1 MHSHKL
7 LNPLAHAGLKVPPKL
22 ELEASIRRVID
33 EAGGWIDFA
42 RFMSLALYDPESG
55 YYSAQSQQIG
65 ESALTQSD
73 FVTAPQLTSAFGR
86 ALSVS
91 VGEALEN
98 TQTDE
103 VWEFGPGTGE
113 LAAQLLRT
121 LGSKISKY
129 NLVELSGTLQV
140 RQRKR
145 LSAYADKVNWVSELP
160 SFMRGVVIGNEVLD
174 ALPVNVLKRVDGVWY
189 EQGVCWKQNAGEHG
203 AFEWVGRETALRPP
217 IEKGFTG
224 DYLTEI
230 HPQAQALIKTLVQR
244 MSGELRYVPGNEP
257 SSESGNKEKA
267 KGAMIFLDYGFP
279 EAEYDHPHRHMGT
292 LMCHLRHVADDNPLA
307 LVGHKDI
314 TAHVDFT
321 GVALAAQ
328 EAGANVLGYT
338 SQANFLLN
346 TGFLDALEDADQSER
361 AKALKVIHEHEMG
374 ELFKVLVLGVGVSWD
389 PLGCVRGDRTHT
401 L

>member
-1 MHSHKL
+1 LHSHKL
-7 LNPLAHAGLKVPPKL
+7 LNPLAHSGLKVPLKL

-42 RFMSLALYDPESG
+42 RFMSLALYDPVSG

-65 ESALTQSD
+65 DSASTQSD
-73 FVTAPQLTSAFGR
+73 FVTAPELTAAFGR

-91 VGEALEN
+91 VGEALEQ

-113 LAAQLLRT
+113 LAAQLLQS
-121 LGSKISKY
+121 LGSKVSKY
-129 NLVELSGTLQV
+129 NLVELSGALQA

-145 LSAYADKVNWVSELP
+145 LSAYADKVRWVSELP
-160 SFMRGVVIGNEVLD
+160 HFMRGVVIGNEILD
-174 ALPVNVLKRVDGVWY
+174 ALPVNVLKRVHGVWY
-189 EQGVCWKQNAGEHG
+189 EQGVCWRQDEGGNG
-203 AFEWVGRETALRPP
+203 AFQWEGRETSLRPP
-217 IEKGFTG
+217 CEEGFTG

-230 HPQAQALIKTLVQR
+230 HPQAEAFVQTLVQR
-244 MSGELRYVPGNEP
+244 MQGERLT
-257 SSESGNKEKA
+257 ESGNESGAKEKS
-267 KGAMIFLDYGFP
+267 KGAIIFLDYGFP
-279 EAEYDHPHRHMGT
+279 EAEYYHPQRHMGT
-292 LMCHLRHVADDNPLA
+292 LMCHLRHTADDNPLV

-346 TGFLDALEDADQSER
+346 TGFLDALVDADMSER
-361 AKALKVIHEHEMG
+361 ANALKVIHEHEMG
-374 ELFKVLVLGVGVSWD
+374 ELFKVLILGVGVSWD
-389 PLGCVRGDRTHT
+389 PLGCAIGDRTHT

>member
-145 LSAYADKVNWVSELP
+145 LSAYADKVNYPVS
-160 SFMRGVVIGNEVLD
+160 
-174 ALPVNVLKRVDGVWY
+174 
-189 EQGVCWKQNAGEHG
+189 
-203 AFEWVGRETALRPP
+203 
-217 IEKGFTG
+217 
-224 DYLTEI
+224 
-230 HPQAQALIKTLVQR
+230 
-244 MSGELRYVPGNEP
+244 
-257 SSESGNKEKA
+257 
-267 KGAMIFLDYGFP
+267 
-279 EAEYDHPHRHMGT
+279 
-292 LMCHLRHVADDNPLA
+292 
-307 LVGHKDI
+307 
-314 TAHVDFT
+314 
-321 GVALAAQ
+321 
-328 EAGANVLGYT
+328 
-338 SQANFLLN
+338 
-346 TGFLDALEDADQSER
+346 
-361 AKALKVIHEHEMG
+361 
-374 ELFKVLVLGVGVSWD
+374 
-389 PLGCVRGDRTHT
+389 
-401 L
+401 